1 MVGQSSSLVDKK
13 MEERGGGG
21 GQVLIRGE
29 LRVEY
34 DIE

>member
-21 GQVLIRGE
+21 QVLIRGE